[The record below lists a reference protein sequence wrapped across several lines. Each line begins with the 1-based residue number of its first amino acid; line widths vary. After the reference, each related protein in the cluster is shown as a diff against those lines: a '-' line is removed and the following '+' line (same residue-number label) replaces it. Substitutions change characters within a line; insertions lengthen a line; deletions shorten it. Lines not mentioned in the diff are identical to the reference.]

1 MLSFYEVDWQDVVRQ
16 CYDALRRR
24 NEWQAAQA
32 KSVASAEEAPLRTI
46 YYGDNN
52 PLPQALLLDRRLTP
66 LERNTWQVLRWLIT
80 ERQVKTPHY
89 QDLQPY
95 LATSPCGNQASR
107 ETIAR
112 ALNVLRTTRW
122 LSLVDRSRDTQGCL
136 RGCVYVLHGDPLT
149 PAEQLELDSGYAGLL
164 QQNLSHATKGVRDVT
179 QHVLTEIQADPQVA
193 QGDKDRLRSLPPTQ
207 QHTLPLMNED
217 AQAQHSEPGLRHP
230 VRNPHASATE
240 SEPCDNAP
248 VAAVVRNADAGRTV
262 QKDQSKKSTVLAQ
275 VEFGRA
281 QWPEDLPLNPTE
293 RRMATQ
299 AMRQLEP
306 EQQQAV
312 INEAAVRCAR
322 GEIRKPVAYLMGLI
336 KRACQGEFTLW
347 AARADA
353 TTPAAAP
360 SRASR
365 PESVSTLA
373 SERPHRNGQRTA
385 SPLAL
390 SCLAEL
396 KQRCRGLGTAS

>member
-24 NEWQAAQA
+24 NEWYAAHGKLA
-32 KSVASAEEAPLRTI
+32 VSTEEPTVRTI

-52 PLPQALLLDRRLTP
+52 PLPQTLLLDRRLTP

-80 ERQVKTPHY
+80 ERKIKTPRY

-95 LATSPCGNQASR
+95 LATSPCGAQASR

-122 LSLVDRSRDTQGCL
+122 LSLVERSRDANGCL

-149 PAEQLELDSGYAGLL
+149 AAEQLELDSGYAALL
-164 QQNLSHATKGVRDVT
+164 QQNLSHATKGVRDVA
-179 QHVLTEIQADPQVA
+179 QHVIAEIQADPQVA
-193 QGDKDRLRSLPPTQ
+193 QVDKDRLGSLPPVQ
-207 QHTLPLMNED
+207 QQTLPLMSGEAAPKN
-217 AQAQHSEPGLRHP
+217 SEPGAAEP
-230 VRNPHASATE
+230 VRNSQAPATNP
-240 SEPCDNAP
+240 EPCCKAP
-248 VAAVVRNADAGRTV
+248 DLPAVRNADAGRTV
-262 QKDQSKKSTVLAQ
+262 QKDQSKKSTVLGQ

-281 QWPEDLPLNPTE
+281 RWPEGLPLNPNE
-293 RRMATQ
+293 RRMASQ

-347 AARADA
+347 AAR
-353 TTPAAAP
+353 TEEKQLTPP
-360 SRASR
+360 ASR
-365 PESVSTLA
+365 PAKHAPAEPP
-373 SERPHRNGQRTA
+373 SERAKRSGQRTA

-390 SCLAEL
+390 SSLEEL
-396 KQRCRGLGTAS
+396 KQRCRGITAAT

>member
-24 NEWQAAQA
+24 IEWQATQA
-32 KSVASAEEAPLRTI
+32 KLTAAEETPAVRTI

-52 PLPQALLLDRRLTP
+52 PLPMALLLDRRLTP

-80 ERQVKTPHY
+80 ERQVTTPRY

-95 LATSPCGNQASR
+95 LATSPCGTQASR

-122 LSLVDRSRDTQGCL
+122 LSLVDRSRDAQGCL
-136 RGCVYVLHGDPLT
+136 RGCIYVLHGDPLT
-149 PAEQLELDSGYAGLL
+149 PAEQLELDTGYAALL
-164 QQNLSHATKGVRDVT
+164 QQNLSHATKGVRDVA
-179 QHVLTEIQADPQVA
+179 QHVIEEIQADPQVA
-193 QGDKDRLRSLPPTQ
+193 QADKDRLVIAAAPLQQQSLPLTCEG
-207 QHTLPLMNED
+207 TE
-217 AQAQHSEPGLRHP
+217 HSEPGHRHP
-230 VRNPHASATE
+230 VRDSAATPSD
-240 SEPCDNAP
+240 SELRGNAP
-248 VAAVVRNADAGRTV
+248 VSAGIRNTDAGRTV
-262 QKDQSKKSTVLAQ
+262 QKEKSQKSTVLAQ

-281 QWPEDLPLNPTE
+281 RWPKSLPLNPSE
-293 RRMATQ
+293 RRMASQ

-347 AARADA
+347 AARAEA
-353 TTPAAAP
+353 ATPAPQPAHPPTPKPVAP
-360 SRASR
+360 PAH
-365 PESVSTLA
+365 
-373 SERPHRNGQRTA
+373 ERPRRSGQRTA

-390 SCLAEL
+390 SCLQEL
-396 KQRCRGLGTAS
+396 KQRCRGVSAPT

>member
-24 NEWQAAQA
+24 NECQAALAQQA
-32 KSVASAEEAPLRTI
+32 AAAADPAIRTI

-66 LERNTWQVLRWLIT
+66 LERNTWQILHWLIT
-80 ERQVKTPHY
+80 KRQVKTPRY

-95 LATSPCGNQASR
+95 LATSPCGTQASR

-122 LSLVDRSRDTQGCL
+122 LSLVDRSRDAQGCL

-149 PAEQLELDSGYAGLL
+149 AAEQLELDSGYAALL
-164 QQNLSHATKGVRDVT
+164 LQNLSHATKGVRDVT
-179 QHVLTEIQADPQVA
+179 LHVLAEIQADPHVA
-193 QGDKDRLRSLPPTQ
+193 QSDKDRLGSLLPEKQ
-207 QHTLPLMNED
+207 QTLQLMGDDTE
-217 AQAQHSEPGLRHP
+217 AQHSEPGLHHP
-230 VRNPHASATE
+230 VRNSRASASDSE
-240 SEPCDNAP
+240 SCGKTP
-248 VAAVVRNADAGRTV
+248 VSAVIRNADAGRTV

-281 QWPEDLPLNPTE
+281 RWPEDLPLNPTE
-293 RRMATQ
+293 RRMASQ

-312 INEAAVRCAR
+312 INEAAARCAR

-347 AARADA
+347 AARTEA
-353 TTPAAAP
+353 TIPKPAP
-360 SRASR
+360 SRA
-365 PESVSTLA
+365 PKPIPAEPPG
-373 SERPHRNGQRTA
+373 ERPKRSGQRTA

-390 SCLAEL
+390 SCLEEL
-396 KQRCRGLGTAS
+396 KQRCRGSLAPT

>member
-24 NEWQAAQA
+24 NECQASQAQQA
-32 KSVASAEEAPLRTI
+32 VAAAEPALRTI

-80 ERQVKTPHY
+80 ERQVKTPRY

-95 LATSPCGNQASR
+95 LATSPCGAQASR

-122 LSLVDRSRDTQGCL
+122 LSLVDRSRDAQGCL
-136 RGCVYVLHGDPLT
+136 RGCVYVLHGAPLT
-149 PAEQLELDSGYAGLL
+149 AAEQLELDSGYADLL

-193 QGDKDRLRSLPPTQ
+193 QRDKDRLRSLPPTQ
-207 QHTLPLMNED
+207 QHTLPLMAED
-217 AQAQHSEPGLRHP
+217 TQAEHSEPGLRHP
-230 VRNPHASATE
+230 VRNPQVPTTD
-240 SEPCDNAP
+240 SEPCGNAP
-248 VAAVVRNADAGRTV
+248 VSAVVRNADAGRTV
-262 QKDQSKKSTVLAQ
+262 QKDQIKKCTVLAQ

-281 QWPEDLPLNPTE
+281 RWPADLPLNPTE
-293 RRMATQ
+293 RRMASQ

-347 AARADA
+347 AARADEA
-353 TTPAAAP
+353 TGTSAP
-360 SRASR
+360 SRTPKATPAEISG
-365 PESVSTLA
+365 
-373 SERPHRNGQRTA
+373 ERPKRGGQRTA

-390 SCLAEL
+390 SCLEEL
-396 KQRCRGLGTAS
+396 KQRCRGSLAPT

>member
-1 MLSFYEVDWQDVVRQ
+1 MLSFYEVDWRDVVRQ

-32 KSVASAEEAPLRTI
+32 KLADAGEAPAVRTI

-52 PLPQALLLDRRLTP
+52 PLPMALLLDRRLTP

-80 ERQVKTPHY
+80 ERKVRTPRY

-95 LATSPCGNQASR
+95 LATSPCGTQASR

-112 ALNVLRTTRW
+112 ALNILRTTRW
-122 LSLVDRSRDTQGCL
+122 LSLVDRSRDAQGCL
-136 RGCVYVLHGDPLT
+136 RGCIYVLHGDPLT
-149 PAEQLELDSGYAGLL
+149 PAEQLELDNGYATLL

-179 QHVLTEIQADPQVA
+179 QHVIEEILADQQVA
-193 QGDKDRLRSLPPTQ
+193 QADKDQLAAAVPTEQ
-207 QHTLPLMNED
+207 QQALPLTCGNAEN
-217 AQAQHSEPGLRHP
+217 SEPGERHP
-230 VRNPHASATE
+230 VRDSGAAPTD
-240 SEPCDNAP
+240 SEPRDKAP
-248 VAAVVRNADAGRTV
+248 VSADVRNADTGRTV
-262 QKDQSKKSTVLAQ
+262 QKDKSKKSTVLGQ

-281 QWPEDLPLNPTE
+281 RWPEDLPLNPTE
-293 RRMATQ
+293 RRMASQ

-322 GEIRKPVAYLMGLI
+322 GDIRKPVAYLMGLI

-347 AARADA
+347 AARAEA
-353 TTPAAAP
+353 TTSTPPP
-360 SRASR
+360 SGASK
-365 PESVSTLA
+365 PEPMPQPSNEPTRRS
-373 SERPHRNGQRTA
+373 GQRTA

-390 SCLAEL
+390 SCLEEL
-396 KQRCRGLGTAS
+396 KKRCRGVSAPT

>member
-24 NEWQAAQA
+24 LEWQAAQA
-32 KSVASAEEAPLRTI
+32 QLAASTAEAPLRTI

-52 PLPQALLLDRRLTP
+52 PLPQALLLDCRLTP

-80 ERQVKTPHY
+80 ERQVKTPRY

-95 LATSPCGNQASR
+95 LATSPCGTQASR

-122 LSLVDRSRDTQGCL
+122 LSLVDRSRDAQGCL
-136 RGCVYVLHGDPLT
+136 RGCIYVLHGDPLT
-149 PAEQLELDSGYAGLL
+149 PAEQLELDGGYALLL
-164 QQNLSHATKGVRDVT
+164 QQNLTHATKGVRDVT
-179 QHVLTEIQADPQVA
+179 QHVIQEIQADPQVA
-193 QGDKDRLRSLPPTQ
+193 QVDKEKLTSPVPPVQQQSLPLLSEGAENP
-207 QHTLPLMNED
+207 
-217 AQAQHSEPGLRHP
+217 EPGNRHP
-230 VRNPHASATE
+230 VRNVRATTVD
-240 SEPCDNAP
+240 SEPCANAP
-248 VAAVVRNADAGRTV
+248 ISAVVRNADAGRTV
-262 QKDQSKKSTVLAQ
+262 PKDKSKKSTVLAQ

-281 QWPEDLPLNPTE
+281 HWPADLPLTPTE

-312 INEAAVRCAR
+312 INETAVRCAR

-347 AARADA
+347 AARAEA
-353 TTPAAAP
+353 TVPATASPRAP
-360 SRASR
+360 KSEQ
-365 PESVSTLA
+365 P
-373 SERPHRNGQRTA
+373 SERPLRSGHRTV

-390 SCLAEL
+390 ACLENL
-396 KQRCRGLGTAS
+396 KRRCRGVGAPT

>member
-24 NEWQAAQA
+24 IEWQAAQA
-32 KSVASAEEAPLRTI
+32 KRAETDETPAVRTI

-52 PLPQALLLDRRLTP
+52 PLPMALLLDRRLTP
-66 LERNTWQVLRWLIT
+66 LERNTWLVLRWLIT
-80 ERQVKTPHY
+80 ERKIRTPRY

-95 LATSPCGNQASR
+95 LATSPCGAQASR

-122 LSLVDRSRDTQGCL
+122 LSLVDRSRDAQGCL
-136 RGCVYVLHGDPLT
+136 RGCVYVLHGDPLS
-149 PAEQLELDSGYAGLL
+149 PAEQLELDSGYATLL
-164 QQNLSHATKGVRDVT
+164 QHNLSHATKGVRDVA
-179 QHVLTEIQADPQVA
+179 QHVIEEIQADPQVA
-193 QGDKDRLRSLPPTQ
+193 RVDKDRLAAAAPPMQ
-207 QHTLPLMNED
+207 QQALPLTCGNAEY
-217 AQAQHSEPGLRHP
+217 SEPGEHYP
-230 VRNPHASATE
+230 VRDSGAAPTD
-240 SEPCDNAP
+240 SEPCGEAP
-248 VAAVVRNADAGRTV
+248 ISAGVRNAGAGRTV
-262 QKDQSKKSTVLAQ
+262 QKDNSKKSTVQGQ
-275 VEFGRA
+275 VVFARA
-281 QWPEDLPLNPTE
+281 RWPEDLPLNPTE
-293 RRMATQ
+293 RRMASQ

-347 AARADA
+347 AARAEA
-353 TTPAAAP
+353 STSAPTPARVAKPEPMPQP
-360 SRASR
+360 S
-365 PESVSTLA
+365 
-373 SERPHRNGQRTA
+373 SEPPRRSGQRTA

-390 SCLAEL
+390 SCLEEL
-396 KQRCRGLGTAS
+396 KQRCRGVSAPT

>member
-1 MLSFYEVDWQDVVRQ
+1 MLSFYDVDWQDVVRQ

-32 KSVASAEEAPLRTI
+32 QEAAAAAEPALRTI

-52 PLPQALLLDRRLTP
+52 PLPPALLLDRRLTP
-66 LERNTWQVLRWLIT
+66 LERNTWQVLHWLIT
-80 ERQVKTPHY
+80 ERQVKTPRY

-95 LATSPCGNQASR
+95 LATSPCGAQASR

-122 LSLVDRSRDTQGCL
+122 LSLVDRSRDAQGCL

-149 PAEQLELDSGYAGLL
+149 AAEQFELDSGYADLL

-179 QHVLTEIQADPQVA
+179 QHVLAEIQADPLVA
-193 QGDKDRLRSLPPTQ
+193 QGDKDRLGSLPPAPQ
-207 QHTLPLMNED
+207 QTLPLMSED

-230 VRNPHASATE
+230 VRNPHASATD
-240 SEPCDNAP
+240 SELCGNAL
-248 VAAVVRNADAGRTV
+248 VSAVVRNADAGRTV

-281 QWPEDLPLNPTE
+281 RWPEDLPLNPTE
-293 RRMATQ
+293 RRMASQ

-347 AARADA
+347 AARADEATA
-353 TTPAAAP
+353 TTAP
-360 SRASR
+360 SRTTKAS
-365 PESVSTLA
+365 PAEPP
-373 SERPHRNGQRTA
+373 SERPKRSGQRTA

-390 SCLAEL
+390 SCLEEL
-396 KQRCRGLGTAS
+396 KQRCRGSLAPT